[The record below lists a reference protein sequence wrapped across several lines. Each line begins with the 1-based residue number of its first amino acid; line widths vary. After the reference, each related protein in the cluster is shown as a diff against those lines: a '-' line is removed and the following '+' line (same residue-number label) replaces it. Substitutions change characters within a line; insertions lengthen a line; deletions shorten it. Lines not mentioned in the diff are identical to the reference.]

1 MLTDVYL
8 LLHECDSRT
17 LTKLNDWAIVYFKFL
32 NAVSSW
38 KMTNNIFEI
47 GPQFSWSKFLYHNI
61 DLNFMLLF

>member
-38 KMTNNIFEI
+38 KMTNDIFEI
-47 GPQFSWSKFLYHNI
+47 GPQFS
-61 DLNFMLLF
+61 